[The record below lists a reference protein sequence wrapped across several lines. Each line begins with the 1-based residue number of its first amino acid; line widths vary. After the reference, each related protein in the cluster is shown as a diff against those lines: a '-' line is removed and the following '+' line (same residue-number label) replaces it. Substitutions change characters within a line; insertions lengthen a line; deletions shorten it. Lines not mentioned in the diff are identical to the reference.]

1 MARAATVN
9 GRPPWLWQES
19 NRAMLMKN
27 KPLDATQW
35 NGAGMNID
43 ARRLC
48 LGMTL
53 FLLSILMP
61 AFAADNVLK
70 ELAFA
75 ALPGDD
81 VVITLR
87 ADGAFAEPKVFT
99 TDNPARIALD
109 FYGLSNGLAR
119 KTQSIGIGLARS
131 VTAIEAGDRTRV
143 VVNLLEA
150 TAHSIKIDGNELS
163 ITIKSGANIA
173 ASESGSSMPGP
184 AAARPMATTA
194 SSSTAGLRNVD
205 FRRGDS
211 GEGQVILELGN
222 PAATVDMRE
231 EAGRVVLDILNTT
244 LPERLM
250 RKFDVADFAT
260 PVKQFEVTSQ
270 GDNVHIEITAA
281 GEYEHLAYQAN
292 ELFTIE
298 FRALSKEEKEELQR
312 RKETFTGERL
322 SLNFQDIE
330 VRAVLQLLADF
341 TGLNLVTSD
350 TVSGNITL
358 RLKNVPWDQA
368 LSIILKTR
376 GLSMRQNGNV
386 MLIAPTEEIAAR
398 EKLELESQR
407 QIEELAPLF
416 SEYIQLNYAKATD
429 IQKLLK
435 SEGNQLL
442 TPERGNV
449 TFDERTNTLLVRDT
463 AAKLEDIR
471 RLIGRLDIPV
481 RQVLIESRV
490 VIAND
495 DFAKD
500 IGVRFGLSTRLA
512 NDGNFLD
519 IGGTQ
524 DGYIGGTASVHE
536 ATIESP
542 AGSGQDGLLVNL
554 PQTLSASRGGALNF
568 IAGKVGSY
576 LLQLELSAM
585 QQEGKGEIVSSPRV
599 VTSDQKTATI
609 KQGIEIP
616 YQEASSS
623 GATSVSFKEAVLKL
637 EVTPHITPDDRI
649 IMDLNITK
657 DNPDFSRSILGVP
670 PVDTREIETSVI
682 VENGETVVLGGVFE
696 RTETR
701 SKERVPFFGDLP
713 YVGFM
718 FKQELRKDENK
729 ELLIFVTPK
738 ILKDTLSVR

>member
-1 MARAATVN
+1 
-9 GRPPWLWQES
+9 
-19 NRAMLMKN
+19 MLMN
-27 KPLDATQW
+27 TKPLELEQW
-35 NGAGMNID
+35 HEAGITMNM
-43 ARRLC
+43 RQLC
-48 LGMTL
+48 LAAVL
-53 FLLSILMP
+53 FIVMAFTP
-61 AFAADNVLK
+61 AVAADNVLNA
-70 ELAFA
+70 LNFS

-81 VVITLR
+81 VMITLR
-87 ADGAFAEPKVFT
+87 AETGFTEPKVFT

-109 FYGLSNGLAR
+109 FYGLSNGLAS
-119 KTQSIGIGLARS
+119 KTQSIGIGMARS

-143 VVNLLEA
+143 VVNLVES
-150 TAHSIKIDGNELS
+150 TGHEININGNELTL
-163 ITIKSGANIA
+163 TIKGGANIA
-173 ASESGSSMPGP
+173 AT
-184 AAARPMATTA
+184 AAQSAMTTATMSTASA
-194 SSSTAGLRNVD
+194 SSSSDDLRNVD
-205 FRRGDS
+205 FRRGDA

-222 PAATVDMRE
+222 PAVSVDMRE
-231 EAGRVVLDILNTT
+231 EAGRVVLDILDTA
-244 LPERLM
+244 LPARLM

-270 GDNVHIEITAA
+270 GNNVHIEITAA
-281 GEYEHLAYQAN
+281 GDYEHLAYQAN
-292 ELFTIE
+292 DRFTIE
-298 FRALSKEEKEELQR
+298 FRALTKEEKEEIQR

-350 TVSGNITL
+350 TVTGNITL

-449 TFDERTNTLLVRDT
+449 SFDERTNTLLVRDT

-471 RLIGRLDIPV
+471 RLINRLDIPV

-500 IGVRFGLSTRLA
+500 VGVKFGMSTQLSQ
-512 NDGNFLD
+512 DDNFLR
-519 IGGTQ
+519 IRGAEAGTVA
-524 DGYIGGTASVHE
+524 TATGNEGSL
-536 ATIESP
+536 ESP
-542 AGSGQDGLLVNL
+542 AGSGNESLLVNL
-554 PQTLSASRGGALNF
+554 PQTLSSTRGGSINF
-568 IAGKVGSY
+568 LAGKIGSY

-599 VTSDQKTATI
+599 ITSDQKTAVI
-609 KQGIEIP
+609 KQGVEVP

-623 GATSVSFKEAVLKL
+623 GSTTVSFKEAVLKL

-657 DNPDFSRSILGVP
+657 DNPDFSRSVLGVP

-738 ILKDTLSVR
+738 VLKDTLSAR